1 MKRLA
6 SLCLSLLCFQSA
18 LAEVAPKSVGEYCAA
33 AREQNYIQ
41 EMGKSSV
48 NQLAFRNQ
56 GGLINGGVCW
66 WHSRFTRNALYLG
79 IFRPDLP
86 KPSEAQMEDIIKD
99 IRKGKNV
106 VTIPGFAN
114 LRAFSSDFTARRLIQ
129 EELESWQRFDG
140 FIRQQWIVGLS
151 GSRISEAATLKRNMD
166 ELYEYV
172 VLEDNI
178 AYQKLQLPGV
188 VAHAWLVV
196 DVHKDGSGYELEVI
210 DSNYT
215 GTQTWR
221 YREGMTNFNYGGF
234 GEFTPYTEQKRE
246 LRTLKKVAQRFCR

>member
-1 MKRLA
+1 MKRIA
-6 SLCLSLLCFQSA
+6 SLCVSLLIFPMA
-18 LAEVAPKSVGEYCAA
+18 FAEIAPKSVGEYCAA
-33 AREQNYIQ
+33 SRQQHYTQ
-41 EMGKSSV
+41 EMAKSST

-66 WHSRFTRNALYLG
+66 WHSRFTRNALYLA
-79 IFRPDLP
+79 IYRPDMP
-86 KPSEAQMEDIIKD
+86 KPTSDQMESIVKE
-99 IRKGKNV
+99 IRRGNNI

-114 LRAFSSDFTARRLIQ
+114 LRSFSSDPTARRLIQ
-129 EELESWQRFDG
+129 DELESWQRFDG

-151 GSRISEAATLKRNMD
+151 GRRISEAAKLKRSMD

-178 AYQKLQLPGV
+178 AYQRLSMPGI

-196 DVHKDGSGYELEVI
+196 DVHRLGSGYQLEVV

-215 GTQTWR
+215 GKQTWT

-234 GEFTPYTEQKRE
+234 GVFTPYTEQKRE
-246 LRTLKKVAQRFCR
+246 LRTLKTVAQRFCR